1 MKAALA
7 ITSIVAVLAI
17 IKAIANKFAIMGLVH
32 LLIEKYGEDSVDE
45 AEIRRHIDY
54 CARRWSKELFGKESR
69 RNSRTVK

>member
-32 LLIEKYGEDSVDE
+32 LLIEKYGEDAVDE
-45 AEIRRHIDY
+45 AEIRRHINY
-54 CARRWSKELFGKESR
+54 CVRRWFSETLTKER
-69 RNSRTVK
+69 R

>member
-32 LLIEKYGEDSVDE
+32 LLIEKYGEDAVDE
-45 AEIRRHIDY
+45 VEIRRHIDY
-54 CARRWSKELFGKESR
+54 CVRRWSKELFGKES
-69 RNSRTVK
+69 

>member
-32 LLIEKYGEDSVDE
+32 LLIEKYGEDAVNE
-45 AEIRRHIDY
+45 VEIRRHINY
-54 CARRWSKELFGKESR
+54 CARRWFSELVTKER
-69 RNSRTVK
+69 R

>member
-32 LLIEKYGEDSVDE
+32 LLIEKYGEDAVDE
-45 AEIRRHIDY
+45 VEIRRHINY
-54 CARRWSKELFGKESR
+54 CARRWSKELFGKEPR
-69 RNSRTVK
+69 RNS